1 MFRKF
6 KKIIIFFIALVVTV
20 SILGIYKFNF
30 TNDDLYISGSSL
42 NDETINK
49 YIVGSWVMPIPGD
62 EKEVQGFILNK
73 DRSANSI
80 NMATLQY
87 QKWKIQGDKLILT
100 SKSIGNKTSFVE
112 DEVYTIISVGEDQL
126 FLKYGE
132 AEYTYRRK

>member
-6 KKIIIFFIALVVTV
+6 KKIIIFFTALVVTV